1 MERMEFTTKDK
12 FGNEIVCEVIATYHD
27 DDTNKDYIVY
37 TDKTLDENKKLKVY
51 YGLYEEVDNGIKL
64 KEAKTPEEKSIGLQI
79 IKEILND
86 LNKLNG

>member
-37 TDKTLDENKKLKVY
+37 TDKTLDENKKLKVF
-51 YGLYEEVDNGIKL
+51 YGLYEKVGKGIKL

>member
-37 TDKTLDENKKLKVY
+37 TDKTLDETKKLKVY
-51 YGLYEEVDNGIKL
+51 YGLYEKVDNGIKL